1 MNILFMPWEQKEMAA
16 IKRDIIH
23 KLQEQILSL
32 QGFKP
37 ERNGPALDFGLT
49 EIAASFPGKVFPLA
63 AIHEFLSTN
72 LEDAAASGGFI
83 SALLATLM
91 QKGGLC
97 LWISTQRKIFPPS
110 LITFGLSPE
119 RIIFIDLATD
129 RDVLW
134 ATEEALKCES
144 LAAVVT
150 ELDEISFAQSRRLQL
165 VIEKSR
171 VTSFIIRKNEEK
183 LSSTLAAARWKIS
196 ALPSE
201 AIDGMPGLGFPRWN
215 IELLK
220 VKNGLPGSWTIE
232 YAGGIFKVLHET
244 LIENIEIRKAI

>member
-1 MNILFMPWEQKEMAA
+1 MATVKKE
-16 IKRDIIH
+16 IIG
-23 KLQEQILSL
+23 KLQEQILKL

-37 ERNGPALDFGLT
+37 ERNAHATDFGLGIIST
-49 EIAASFPGKVFPLA
+49 AFPGNIFPLA
-63 AIHEFLSTN
+63 ALHEFLATN

-83 SALLATLM
+83 SALLAVLM
-91 QKGGLC
+91 KNNGVC

-119 RIIFIDLATD
+119 RIIFIDLQNE

-171 VTSFIIRKNEEK
+171 VTAFVIRKNAEK
-183 LSSTLAAARWKIS
+183 LSSTLAAARWRIS
-196 ALPSE
+196 AMPSV
-201 AIDGMPGLGFPRWN
+201 AIDGLPGLGFPRWHV
-215 IELLK
+215 ELLK
-220 VKNGLPGSWTIE
+220 VKNGIPGNWIIA
-232 YAGGIFKVLHET
+232 YAAGAFRPVTQVPFDGLK
-244 LIENIEIRKAI
+244 IRRAV

>member
-1 MNILFMPWEQKEMAA
+1 MAA
-16 IKRDIIH
+16 VKRDIID

-37 ERNGPALDFGLT
+37 AGDGLAVDFGLG
-49 EIAASFPGKVFPLA
+49 EISASFPGRAFPLA

-83 SALLATLM
+83 SALLSTLM

-110 LITFGLSPE
+110 LITFGLSPD
-119 RIIFIDLATD
+119 RIIFIDLQNE
-129 RDVLW
+129 REVLW
-134 ATEEALKCES
+134 ASEEALKCES
-144 LAAVVT
+144 LAAVVS

-171 VTSFIIRKNEEK
+171 VTSFIIRKNAEK
-183 LSSTLAAARWKIS
+183 LSATLAAARWRIS
-196 ALPSE
+196 ALPSG
-201 AIDGMPGLGFPRWN
+201 AVDGMPGLGFPKWN
-215 IELLK
+215 VELLK
-220 VKNGLPGSWTIE
+220 VKNGLPGNWTIE
-232 YAGGIFKVLHET
+232 YSAGGFKVFRET
-244 LIENIEIRKAI
+244 IAQTGEIRKAV

>member
-1 MNILFMPWEQKEMAA
+1 MAEE
-16 IKRDIIH
+16 KRDIIG

-32 QGFKP
+32 QGYKP
-37 ERNGPALDFGLT
+37 VGDDPTMDLGLG
-49 EIAASFPGKVFPLA
+49 EINVSFPGKLFPIA

-110 LITFGLSPE
+110 LISFDLSPE
-119 RIIFIDLATD
+119 RIVFIDLQSE

-134 ATEEALKCES
+134 ASEEALKCES
-144 LAAVVT
+144 LTAVVT

-171 VTSFIIRKNEEK
+171 VTSFIIRKDAQK
-183 LSSTLAAARWKIS
+183 LSSTLAAARWRIS
-196 ALPSE
+196 AMPSD
-201 AIDGMPGLGFPRWN
+201 AFDGLPGLGFPKWKV
-215 IELLK
+215 ELLK
-220 VKNGLPGSWTIE
+220 VKNGLPGNWTIE
-232 YAGGIFKVLHET
+232 YSGGSFKIFPET
-244 LIENIEIRKAI
+244 ITQRAEIKKAV

>member
-1 MNILFMPWEQKEMAA
+1 MEAV
-16 IKRDIIH
+16 KRDIIG

-32 QGFKP
+32 QGVKP
-37 ERNGPALDFGLT
+37 VGDGPAVNFGFG
-49 EIAASFPGKVFPLA
+49 EISASFPGKVFPLA

-83 SALLATLM
+83 SALLSSLM

-119 RIIFIDLATD
+119 RIIFIDLQNE

-134 ATEEALKCES
+134 ASEEALKCES

-150 ELDEISFAQSRRLQL
+150 ELEEISFAQSRRLQL

-171 VTSFIIRKNEEK
+171 VTSFIIRKNAEK
-183 LSSTLAAARWKIS
+183 LSATLAAARWRIS
-196 ALPSE
+196 ALPSG
-201 AIDGMPGLGFPRWN
+201 AIDGLPGLGFPRWN

-232 YAGGIFKVLHET
+232 YSGGSFRAPSKTVSET
-244 LIENIEIRKAI
+244 IEIRKAV

>member
-1 MNILFMPWEQKEMAA
+1 METV
-16 IKRDIIH
+16 KRDIIG

-32 QGFKP
+32 QGCKP
-37 ERNGPALDFGLT
+37 VGDGLAMDFGLG
-49 EIAASFPGKVFPLA
+49 EISESFPGKVFPLA

-83 SALLATLM
+83 SALLSTLM

-97 LWISTQRKIFPPS
+97 IWISAQRKIFPPS

-119 RIIFIDLATD
+119 RIVFVDLPNE

-134 ATEEALKCES
+134 ASEEALKCES

-171 VTSFIIRKNEEK
+171 VTSFIIRKNAEK

-196 ALPSE
+196 AQPSGSV
-201 AIDGMPGLGFPRWN
+201 DGMPGLGFPKWN
-215 IELLK
+215 VELLK
-220 VKNGLPGSWTIE
+220 VKNGSPGSWTIE
-232 YAGGIFKVLHET
+232 YRGGSFNVFREIIAET
-244 LIENIEIRKAI
+244 GEIRKAV

>member
-1 MNILFMPWEQKEMAA
+1 MAA
-16 IKRDIIH
+16 INRDIIH

-37 ERNGPALDFGLT
+37 EMDGPALDFGIA
-49 EIAASFPGKVFPLA
+49 EIAATFPGQVFPLA
-63 AIHEFLSTN
+63 AIHEFISTS
-72 LEDAAASGGFI
+72 LENAAASGGFI

-97 LWISTQRKIFPPS
+97 LWISAQRKIFPPS
-110 LITFGLSPE
+110 LVTFGLSPE
-119 RIIFIDLATD
+119 RIIFIDLSVE
-129 RDVLW
+129 REVLW

-171 VTSFIIRKNEEK
+171 VTSFIIRKNEDK

-201 AIDGMPGLGFPRWN
+201 PIDGMPGLGFPRWN
-215 IELLK
+215 VELLK
-220 VKNGLPGSWTIE
+220 VKNGLPGKWTIE
-232 YAGGIFKVLHET
+232 YSAGTFKVLYDN
-244 LIENIEIRKAI
+244 LIETVEIRKAI

>member
-1 MNILFMPWEQKEMAA
+1 MAA
-16 IKRDIIH
+16 VNRDIIH

-37 ERNGPALDFGLT
+37 GNDGTAVDFGFS
-49 EIAASFPGKVFPLA
+49 EIAATFPGKVLPLA
-63 AIHEFLSTN
+63 AIHEFISTS

-97 LWISTQRKIFPPS
+97 LWISAQRKIFPPS
-110 LITFGLSPE
+110 LVTFGLSPE
-119 RIIFIDLATD
+119 RIIFIDLSAE
-129 RDVLW
+129 REVLW

-171 VTSFIIRKNEEK
+171 VTSFIIRKNEDK

-196 ALPSE
+196 AFPSE

-215 IELLK
+215 VELLK
-220 VKNGLPGSWTIE
+220 VKNGLPGKWHIE
-232 YAGGIFKVLHET
+232 YSGGTFKILHET
-244 LIENIEIRKAI
+244 FIETVEIRKAI